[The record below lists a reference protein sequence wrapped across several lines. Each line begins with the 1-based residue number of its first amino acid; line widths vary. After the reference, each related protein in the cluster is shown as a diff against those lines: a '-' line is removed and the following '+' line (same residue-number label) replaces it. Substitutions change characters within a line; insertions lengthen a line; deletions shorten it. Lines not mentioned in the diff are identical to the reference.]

1 MHARSGTL
9 YPRSDR
15 FDYVLQLMRDSVAP
29 AAQREAGFTGMLIM
43 NNRQAGTIVG
53 ITLWESEADMRA
65 SAKGEYL
72 QEQVSRVITYLRR
85 PPEFED
91 YEIEV
96 L

>member
-15 FDYVLQLMRDSVAP
+15 FDHVLQLLRDAVAP
-29 AAQREAGFTGMLIM
+29 AVQKKPGCIGMLIM
-43 NNRQAGTIVG
+43 NNRQAGRIVG
-53 ITLWESEADMRA
+53 ITLWESEADMLA

-72 QEQVSRVITYLRR
+72 QEQVSRIITYLRR
-85 PPEFED
+85 PPEFEE